1 MRILGLKRG
10 GEILRGDI
18 EEHVLGAGDQLVVS
32 SSPAE
37 LASLAEAYDFRTG
50 LTGVGGGV
58 VTAGPERPRDL
69 SLVEAVVS
77 SAHPIIGRRLADIPL
92 LSKLR
97 VRVLGLSRP
106 RHVAGPELA
115 EVRVRA
121 GDRLLIAAGE
131 DATQALQANVL
142 LGTVTQTPARAFRRD
157 RAPIAIAT
165 LAAVVLV
172 AAVFALPIQALALL
186 GAGIVLATRCLEPEE
201 AWSAIDGNTLVL
213 IFGML
218 AFGTALEN
226 AGTVELLVRWAQP
239 LFTAS
244 SPVLILL
251 AVYAL
256 GLGIPFL
263 LVAAFLPR
271 LTGTLAWMKRNME
284 RIERI
289 MGLLLWTIGLLMLTG
304 GFSAMS
310 YWLLE
315 TFPGLATLG

>member
-1 MRILGLKRG
+1 MVGQPIGQIALSRRPGVRILGLKRG

-186 GAGIVLATRCLEPEE
+186 GAGIVLATRRGVERDRREH
-201 AWSAIDGNTLVL
+201 
-213 IFGML
+213 FGADL
-218 AFGTALEN
+218 RYAGLRHGARKCRDRGAAGAL
-226 AGTVELLVRWAQP
+226 GP
-239 LFTAS
+239 AS
-244 SPVLILL
+244 VHRLL
-251 AVYAL
+251 ARADPAG
-256 GLGIPFL
+256 GLC
-263 LVAAFLPR
+263 ADQRAHR
-271 LTGTLAWMKRNME
+271 KRHQQ
-284 RIERI
+284 RRRRDPDADRDRA
-289 MGLLLWTIGLLMLTG
+289 GAGDRCR
-304 GFSAMS
+304 SA
-310 YWLLE
+310 
-315 TFPGLATLG
+315 